1 MIYDIYFIIIIF
13 NMLLLHINKLYQH
26 MRNIDLY
33 NFLKYLLLNMVN
45 LVSNEFIHKP
55 DESSIRCTLMESYVY
70 VLNIQQLYMLLFNK
84 NKREHYM
91 RNMDLYKLLQ
101 YLLLYMDNMVN
112 LNTLIHKPDKSRI
125 RCTQMNSYV
134 YILNIQQHLAQV
146 IMRFTS

>member
-13 NMLLLHINKLYQH
+13 YMLLFHINKHYQH
-26 MRNIDLY
+26 MQNIYLY
-33 NFLKYLLLNMVN
+33 MFLKYLLLNMVN

-55 DESSIRCTLMESYVY
+55 DISRICCTLMESYAY
-70 VLNIQQLYMLLFNK
+70 VLNIQQLYMLLLHK
-84 NKREHYM
+84 NKRDHYM
-91 RNMDLYKLLQ
+91 RNMDLYKLLM

-112 LNTLIHKPDKSRI
+112 LNTLIHKPDKSQI
-125 RCTQMNSYV
+125 RCTQMNSYI